1 LGGHIGFLS
10 PINSWVS
17 KEIAWIRPDMTPNRR
32 LAHAANGF
40 DMEVGAIA
48 IWAGLAVATAGL
60 LVLLRP
66 LCRRLQLVDH
76 PDERKQHGESV
87 PLAGG
92 VAMLLVVLP
101 TMLGAATLQAISFHP
116 QWWVVLFTA
125 VGLLFVGTVDD
136 RVPLNAGTRM
146 VVQISA
152 ALALVYA
159 GGFRVETM
167 GALGELGHFSVPFTV
182 LVIVSFLNACNMVDG
197 ADGLLG
203 SVLLPPLVAIALIA
217 GAPLNWGAGMLAAVV
232 FGFLLFNWP
241 ARSATRSRLRVF
253 MGNGGVLFIS
263 LFTAAILIRASG
275 RDGPLLIPLMDLATT
290 CVRRIVHRV
299 SPLSAD
305 RGHIHHRLLMAGLSP
320 TQIALSY
327 LGVSVAATLAAV
339 MLPRMGADDFW
350 LWTIAAAI
358 LTSATMLEIW
368 RSTRARNRARAMVH
382 AHLPEPCEDA
392 LARHHPV
399 VPRAHQHPLPDK
411 LFKRTGTGG

>member
-1 LGGHIGFLS
+1 
-10 PINSWVS
+10 
-17 KEIAWIRPDMTPNRR
+17 
-32 LAHAANGF
+32 
-40 DMEVGAIA
+40 MEVGAIA
-48 IWAGLAVATAGL
+48 IWAGLAIVTAGL

-66 LCRRLQLVDH
+66 VCRKLQLVDH

-101 TMLGAATLQAISFHP
+101 TMLGAATLQTISFHP
-116 QWWVVLFTA
+116 QWWVVLFAA
-125 VGLLFVGTVDD
+125 VGLLFVGMVDD
-136 RVPLNAGTRM
+136 RVPLKAGTRM
-146 VVQISA
+146 VVQVSA

-159 GGFRVETM
+159 GGFRVESM
-167 GALGELGHFSVPFTV
+167 GALGELGRFSVPFTV

-203 SVLLPPLVAIALIA
+203 SVLLPPLVAVALIA
-217 GAPLNWGAGMLAAVV
+217 GAPLSWGAGMLAAVV

-275 RDGPLLIPLMDLATT
+275 RDGPLLPGSIALLTLIPLMDLATT

-327 LGVSVAATLAAV
+327 LGVTVAATLAAV
-339 MLPRMGADDFW
+339 VLPRIGADDFW

-358 LTSATMLEIW
+358 LTSATMIEIW
-368 RSTRARNRARAMVH
+368 RSTRARRRARALVH
-382 AHLPEPCEDA
+382 AHLPVPCEND

-399 VPRAHQHPLPDK
+399 VPRTHQHPLPDK

>member
-1 LGGHIGFLS
+1 
-10 PINSWVS
+10 
-17 KEIAWIRPDMTPNRR
+17 
-32 LAHAANGF
+32 
-40 DMEVGAIA
+40 MEVGAIA
-48 IWAGLAVATAGL
+48 LWAGLAAVTAGL

-66 LCRRLQLVDH
+66 VCRKFQLVDH

-92 VAMLLVVLP
+92 IAMLLVVLP
-101 TMLGAATLQAISFHP
+101 TMLGAATLGAISFHP

-125 VGLLFVGTVDD
+125 VGLLCVGTVDD
-136 RVPLNAGTRM
+136 RVPLKAGTRM
-146 VVQISA
+146 VAQVGA
-152 ALALVYA
+152 ALALVYF
-159 GGFRVETM
+159 GGFRVESM
-167 GALGELGHFSVPFTV
+167 GALGELGRFSAPFTV
-182 LVIVSFLNACNMVDG
+182 LVIVSFMNACNMVDG

-203 SVLLPPLVAIALIA
+203 SVLLPPLAAIALVA
-217 GAPLNWGAGMLAAVV
+217 GAPLSWGAGMLAAVV

-275 RDGPLLIPLMDLATT
+275 RDGPLLPGAIPLLTLIPLMDLATT

-305 RGHIHHRLLMAGLSP
+305 RGHIHHRLLLAGLSH

-327 LGVSVAATLAAV
+327 LGVTVAATLAAV
-339 MLPRMGADDFW
+339 LLPRMGADDFW

-358 LTSATMLEIW
+358 LTSATMIEIW
-368 RSTRARNRARAMVH
+368 QSTHARKRARALVH
-382 AHLPEPCEDA
+382 AHLPEPCESD

-399 VPRAHQHPLPDK
+399 VPRTHQHPLPDE
-411 LFKRTGTGG
+411 LFERTGTGG

>member
-1 LGGHIGFLS
+1 
-10 PINSWVS
+10 
-17 KEIAWIRPDMTPNRR
+17 
-32 LAHAANGF
+32 
-40 DMEVGAIA
+40 MEVGAIA
-48 IWAGLAVATAGL
+48 LWAGLAAVTAGL

-66 LCRRLQLVDH
+66 VCRKFQLVDH

-92 VAMLLVVLP
+92 IAMLLVVLP
-101 TMLGAATLQAISFHP
+101 TMLGAAALGAISFHP

-125 VGLLFVGTVDD
+125 VGLLCVGTVDD
-136 RVPLNAGTRM
+136 RVPLKAGTRM
-146 VVQISA
+146 VAQVGA
-152 ALALVYA
+152 ALALVYF
-159 GGFRVETM
+159 GGFRVESM
-167 GALGELGHFSVPFTV
+167 GALGELGRFSAPFTV
-182 LVIVSFLNACNMVDG
+182 LVIVSFMNACNMVDG

-203 SVLLPPLVAIALIA
+203 SVLLPPLAAIALVA
-217 GAPLNWGAGMLAAVV
+217 GAPLSWGAGMLAAVV

-275 RDGPLLIPLMDLATT
+275 RDGPLLPGAIPLLTLIPLMDLATT

-305 RGHIHHRLLMAGLSP
+305 RGHIHHRLLVAGLSQ

-327 LGVSVAATLAAV
+327 LGVTVAATLVAV
-339 MLPRMGADDFW
+339 LLPRMGADDFW

-358 LTSATMLEIW
+358 LTSATMIEIW
-368 RSTRARNRARAMVH
+368 QFD
-382 AHLPEPCEDA
+382 PC
-392 LARHHPV
+392 P
-399 VPRAHQHPLPDK
+399 
-411 LFKRTGTGG
+411 